1 MSMHDAPKRDRTLAT
16 SLITLFV
23 VLVALVGAFLLGKAR
38 ANRGLPSPFEVGS
51 RKIRLIAAAE
61 VDLLASADAEKGAVM
76 AETDEQSRAF
86 AEESMR
92 AAAMVER
99 DLTELGR
106 MIEADAAADELAA
119 FRELGACWTKYQDV
133 NSEVLALAVE
143 NANLKAR
150 RLSLYAARDAL
161 VRMRVALDELVGK
174 SQASVEGAAIA
185 AAAYRALTAALE
197 IHVLESRHIAEADD
211 AEMDRIETEMRAF
224 DERVTEGLRSLTPRE
239 VSKGAAVA
247 AVDARA
253 AYEDFRKVNAEVL
266 VLSRHNTNV
275 RSLAISLGRKR
286 EVTTQ
291 CQERLHVL
299 HEIVRTDDP
308 KATR

>member
-1 MSMHDAPKRDRTLAT
+1 MNDAPQRDRTLAT
-16 SLITLFV
+16 SLITLSV
-23 VLVALVGAFLLGKAR
+23 VLLALVGAFLLGQAR
-38 ANRGLPSPFEVGS
+38 ANRGLPSPLEAGP
-51 RKIRLIAAAE
+51 RKIRLVAAIE
-61 VDLLASADAEKGAVM
+61 LQLLASADAEKGAVM

-86 AEESMR
+86 AEQSAR
-92 AAAMVER
+92 AAAIVEH

-106 MIEADAAADELAA
+106 IIEAGARADELQA
-119 FRELGACWTKYQDV
+119 FRELGACLGRYQDV
-133 NSEVLALAVE
+133 NREVLALAVE
-143 NANLKAR
+143 NSNLKAQ
-150 RLSLYAARDAL
+150 RLSFHAAREAL

-185 AAAYRALTAALE
+185 AAAYRTLTAALE

-224 DERVTEGLRSLTPRE
+224 DERVAEGLRSLTPRE
-239 VSKGAAVA
+239 VSEGAAVA
-247 AVDARA
+247 AADARA

-286 EVTTQ
+286 EITTQ

-299 HEIVRTDDP
+299 HEIVRTDDA